1 MGFWGLK
8 GFGVKVKAKF
18 YQNFKGIEEPR
29 ESKTVALPFRV
40 IFNGTNYQLF
50 IF

>member
-18 YQNFKGIEEPR
+18 YQNCKGIEEPGIKR
-29 ESKTVALPFRV
+29 VAIPFQV
-40 IFNGTNYQLF
+40 IFNGDLYHLF